1 MDMEEFVEDRV
12 HVDCGEVEKKVKR
25 RREIA
30 EEGNSCPI
38 VR

>member
-12 HVDCGEVEKKVKR
+12 HVDSGEVETKVKR

-30 EEGNSCPI
+30 GKEIHVEL
-38 VR
+38 